1 MKTTLIISTL
11 LASALMP
18 SVSQAFGN
26 RDTWTSGYAQGTAE
40 YTILGK
46 GQSQLYL
53 ACESTGTLAAS
64 VIFTDVNGHQV
75 SMDSGQTLTMKIDN
89 EEEANISESDSHV
102 GEDNLMWAWNKLRT
116 GKRVV
121 VSGSGVKP
129 AVFTLNGAAGVIP
142 AFGDNGCVA
151 KFDMP

>member
-1 MKTTLIISTL
+1 MSFRLVVPLTL
-11 LASALMP
+11 ALCF
-18 SVSQAFGN
+18 SGQALAFGN
-26 RDTWTSGYAQGTAE
+26 HDAWISGFAQGTAE

-53 ACESTGTLAAS
+53 TCDSSGSQAATL
-64 VIFTDVNGHQV
+64 IFTDANGHQV
-75 SMDSGQTLTMKIDN
+75 SMDGGQTLTMKIDN
-89 EEEANISESDSHV
+89 EEEANISESASHA

-121 VSGSGVKP
+121 VSGSGAKP
-129 AVFTLNGAAGVIP
+129 AVFTLKGAAGLIP

-151 KFDMP
+151 KFDIQ

>member
-1 MKTTLIISTL
+1 MNKPVLIP
-11 LASALMP
+11 ALMLAALTP
-18 SVSQAFGN
+18 AVSHAFGN
-26 RDTWTSGYAQGTAE
+26 HDAWTSGFAQGTAE

-53 ACESTGTLAAS
+53 ACDSSGSQAATI
-64 VIFTDVNGHQV
+64 IFTDVRGHQV

-89 EEEANISESDSHV
+89 AEEADISESDSHV
-102 GEDNLMWAWNKLRT
+102 GEDNLMWAWNQLRT

-121 VSGSGVKP
+121 VSGSGAKP
-129 AVFTLNGAAGVIP
+129 AVFTLKGAAGVIP

-151 KFDMP
+151 KFDVQ

>member
-1 MKTTLIISTL
+1 MSFKSIVS
-11 LASALMP
+11 LALALCF
-18 SVSQAFGN
+18 SGQALAFGN
-26 RDTWTSGYAQGTAE
+26 HDTWTSGFAQGTAE

-53 ACESTGTLAAS
+53 ACDSSGSQPATI
-64 VIFTDVNGHQV
+64 IFTDVRGHQV

-89 EEEANISESDSHV
+89 GEEANLSESASHA
-102 GEDNLMWAWNKLRT
+102 GESNLMWAWNKLRT

-121 VSGSGVKP
+121 VSGSGAKP
-129 AVFTLNGAAGVIP
+129 AVFTLKGAAGVIP

-151 KFDMP
+151 KFDVP

>member
-1 MKTTLIISTL
+1 MKNKLIISFL
-11 LASALMP
+11 LASVLTP
-18 SVSQAFGN
+18 SVSHAFGN
-26 RDTWTSGYAQGTAE
+26 RDRWVSGFAQGTAE

-53 ACESTGTLAAS
+53 ACDSSGSQAATI
-64 VIFTDVNGHQV
+64 IFTDVNGHQV

-89 EEEANISESDSHV
+89 AEEADISESDSHV
-102 GEDNLMWAWNKLRT
+102 GENNLMWAWNKLRI

-129 AVFTLNGAAGVIP
+129 EVFTLKGAAGVIP

-151 KFDMP
+151 KFDIP

>member
-1 MKTTLIISTL
+1 MSFRKIMPLTFALCFSTQV
-11 LASALMP
+11 LAS
-18 SVSQAFGN
+18 GN
-26 RDTWTSGYAQGTAE
+26 HEAWTSGFAQGTAE

-53 ACESTGTLAAS
+53 ACDSSGSQAATI
-64 VIFTDVNGHQV
+64 IFTDVNGHQV

-89 EEEANISESDSHV
+89 NEEADISESDSHV

-116 GKRVV
+116 GKRVL
-121 VSGSGVKP
+121 VSGSGAKP
-129 AVFTLNGAAGVIP
+129 VVFTLNGAARVIP

-151 KFDMP
+151 KFDTP